1 MQINLYFWENILFMA
16 EETTIINTRA
26 TKELK
31 QAVKMVAANNGFEN
45 VSVWLLDL
53 INKQPEIKKALK
65 NVKIVK

>member
-1 MQINLYFWENILFMA
+1 MA